1 MAKVAASWMTDFGA
15 NFRMRSESSNSRKR
29 QRGELRKM
37 VQIGDRYL
45 RDEHGLLVEKVGP
58 WAVDKLKIVTDY
70 VQASSAARRR
80 YLKSEATYI
89 DVFCG
94 PGRSKIRDT
103 DRFIDGSPV
112 AAFKKAK
119 GSVAPFTSINVSDAD
134 PEILATTEK
143 RLLTLGAPIRAIP
156 GPASLAMPKITK
168 GLNRYGLHFAFLRSL
183 QPESSFVRSF

>member
-1 MAKVAASWMTDFGA
+1 
-15 NFRMRSESSNSRKR
+15 
-29 QRGELRKM
+29 M